1 MGTVAAL
8 YGYLG
13 AKWLFDKLGGQ
24 GNVVYMRG
32 AAGASAD
39 TDRDN
44 GFKKAL
50 AEYPGIKVVSETATG
65 WDPAVGAQQIS
76 DFLATGQAFDGV
88 WTSGIDNVIVDALKK
103 AGKAVPVVGAD
114 NAGFVQ
120 QLVNGDTE
128 GAAVT
133 NPASVGGA
141 GLALALKIL
150 GGEKP
155 ADPKVLITPEVWDN
169 VTDAGKA
176 KLKGAADPAI
186 DASWPL
192 GITIPNWTTYTKDQ
206 ILACKGPGE

>member
-1 MGTVAAL
+1 MLTPSN
-8 YGYLG
+8 
-13 AKWLFDKLGGQ
+13 WTWGQ
-24 GNVVYMRG
+24 SVPQMTRSG

-39 TDRDN
+39 TDRDT

-176 KLKGAADPAI
+176 KLTAAADPAI

-192 GITIPNWTTYTKDQ
+192 GITIPGWTTYTKEQ